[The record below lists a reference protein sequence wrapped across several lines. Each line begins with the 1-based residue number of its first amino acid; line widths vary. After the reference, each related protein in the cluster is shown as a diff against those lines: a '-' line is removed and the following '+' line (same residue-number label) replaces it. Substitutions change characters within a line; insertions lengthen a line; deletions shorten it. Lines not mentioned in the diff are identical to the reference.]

1 MTALKPGHL
10 LSLIRRRLDAAGP
23 ERTATSLSVAGPSGM
38 YDVIDVRYSPERN
51 EIWLEIDQRDVDR
64 PPTGRRKKG
73 P

>member
-10 LSLIRRRLDAAGP
+10 LSLIRRRLDAAGD
-23 ERTATSLSVAGPSGM
+23 ERTETTLGIAGPSGM
-38 YDVIDVRYSPERN
+38 YDVIDVRYSPEHN
-51 EIWLEIDQRDVDR
+51 EIWLEIDKREIDR